1 MLEITKLLKNKNIKR
16 KLFTLINNCS
26 GRARD
31 KLKKNKIKEKKDG
44 SIVTEADKDIDQMIY
59 RELSK
64 ISSSIPIISEEN
76 NNNEKYFL
84 QDIFWLVDPIDGT
97 SGYVKGEDN
106 YTINIALVYEG
117 NPVLGI
123 ISNPPTN
130 TIWFGCNNEAIV
142 LKGSSEKRIKTNN
155 LVNNTCKIIMSKTFD
170 ASTNN
175 FIKKIKNTYIQYCSS
190 SIKFCKIAQGEA
202 NIYPR
207 LTSISKWDIA
217 AGEAILKASGGIV
230 LNEKGNILNYRT
242 ESVATGKFFALSS
255 IKIWDNIINNIL
267 DNN

>member
-26 GRARD
+26 SRARD

-106 YTINIALVYEG
+106 YTINIV
-117 NPVLGI
+117 
-123 ISNPPTN
+123 
-130 TIWFGCNNEAIV
+130 
-142 LKGSSEKRIKTNN
+142 
-155 LVNNTCKIIMSKTFD
+155 
-170 ASTNN
+170 
-175 FIKKIKNTYIQYCSS
+175 
-190 SIKFCKIAQGEA
+190 
-202 NIYPR
+202 
-207 LTSISKWDIA
+207 
-217 AGEAILKASGGIV
+217 
-230 LNEKGNILNYRT
+230 
-242 ESVATGKFFALSS
+242 
-255 IKIWDNIINNIL
+255 
-267 DNN
+267 

>member
-1 MLEITKLLKNKNIKR
+1 MSEIKKLLNNKNIKK
-16 KLFTLINNCS
+16 KLFNLVNKCS
-26 GRARD
+26 NRA
-31 KLKKNKIKEKKDG
+31 KQKIEKNKIREKKDG
-44 SIVTEADKDIDQMIY
+44 SLVTDADKDIDKMMHK
-59 RELSK
+59 ELSI

-84 QDIFWLVDPIDGT
+84 QDIFWLLDPIDGT
-97 SGYVKGEDN
+97 FGYVKGEDN

-117 NPVLGI
+117 IPVLGI
-123 ISNPPTN
+123 IANPPTN

-142 LKGSSEKRIKTNN
+142 FKGSLEKKIKTNN
-155 LVNNTCKIIMSKTFD
+155 LVDNICKVIISKTFD
-170 ASTNN
+170 VATNN
-175 FIKKIKNTYIQYCSS
+175 FIKKIKNSNIQYCSS

-217 AGEAILKASGGIV
+217 AGEAILRASGGIV
-230 LNEKGNILNYRT
+230 LNEKGNTLNYRT
-242 ESVATGKFFALSS
+242 DSVATGKFFALSS
-255 IKIWDNIINNIL
+255 KMLWDKIIQNAL